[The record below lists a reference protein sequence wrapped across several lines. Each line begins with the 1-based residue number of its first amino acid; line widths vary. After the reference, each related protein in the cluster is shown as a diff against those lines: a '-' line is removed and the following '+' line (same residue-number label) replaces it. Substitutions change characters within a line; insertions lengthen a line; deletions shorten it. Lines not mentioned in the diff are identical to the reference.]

1 MRLMQDAEDA
11 AIVRQVVRVV
21 AAAIFCLLCGG
32 ISGIFV
38 VRDQYRSGAPETQ
51 VELVRSTSG

>member
-1 MRLMQDAEDA
+1 MPDADDA
-11 AIVRQVVRVV
+11 AILRQIVRVV

-38 VRDQYRSGAPETQ
+38 VRDDYRDGTADQ
-51 VELVRSTSG
+51 RVELPPTSRPPG

>member
-1 MRLMQDAEDA
+1 MQDADDA
-11 AIVRQVVRVV
+11 TILRQVVRVV

-38 VRDQYRSGAPETQ
+38 VRDDYRSGASEQRLQLAPTTP
-51 VELVRSTSG
+51 RPG

>member
-1 MRLMQDAEDA
+1 MPDADDA
-11 AIVRQVVRVV
+11 AILRQIVRVV

-38 VRDQYRSGAPETQ
+38 VRDAYRDGTADQ
-51 VELVRSTSG
+51 RVELPPTARPPG

>member
-1 MRLMQDAEDA
+1 MQDAEDA
-11 AIVRQVVRVV
+11 AIARQVVRVV

-38 VRDQYRSGAPETQ
+38 VQDDYRDGAGEQ
-51 VELVRSTSG
+51 RVELSPTPAGPG

>member
-1 MRLMQDAEDA
+1 MPDVDETTIKSQL
-11 AIVRQVVRVV
+11 VRVT

-38 VRDQYRSGAPETQ
+38 VRDSFGAGTGEQRVQLPPGPTPP
-51 VELVRSTSG
+51 G

>member
-1 MRLMQDAEDA
+1 MPDADDS
-11 AIVRQVVRVV
+11 AILRQIVRVV

-38 VRDQYRSGAPETQ
+38 VRDAYRDGTADQ
-51 VELVRSTSG
+51 RVELPPTSRPPG

>member
-1 MRLMQDAEDA
+1 MQDADDA
-11 AIVRQVVRVV
+11 AIMRQVVRAV

-38 VRDQYRSGAPETQ
+38 VRDQYRSGAPEPR
-51 VELVRSTSG
+51 VELVRTTPG

>member
-1 MRLMQDAEDA
+1 MQDAEDA
-11 AIVRQVVRVV
+11 AIVRLVVRVV

-38 VRDQYRSGAPETQ
+38 VREQYRSGAPDQ
-51 VELVRSTSG
+51 RVELVRTTPAG

>member
-1 MRLMQDAEDA
+1 MQDADDA

-38 VRDQYRSGAPETQ
+38 VRDDYRDGAGDQQ
-51 VELVRSTSG
+51 VELPPTTRPG

>member
-1 MRLMQDAEDA
+1 MHDADDA
-11 AIVRQVVRVV
+11 TILRQLVRVV

-38 VRDQYRSGAPETQ
+38 VQDDYRSGAGEQRLQLPPTTP
-51 VELVRSTSG
+51 RPG

>member
-1 MRLMQDAEDA
+1 MPDADDA
-11 AIVRQVVRVV
+11 AITRQIVRVV

-38 VRDQYRSGAPETQ
+38 VRDAYRDGTGDQRVQLPPITPPP
-51 VELVRSTSG
+51 G

>member
-1 MRLMQDAEDA
+1 MQDAEDA

-38 VRDQYRSGAPETQ
+38 VRDDYRDGVGDQQ
-51 VELVRSTSG
+51 VELPPATTRPG